1 MEKDKMTKEL
11 LKFKTDT
18 KDVLYQELI
27 TYKIINGMLTKEIVT
42 RKFQKEL
49 TTNYESSEWYL
60 GKHNN
65 EIGTLR
71 QKPKEKDDDYID
83 SWSYNPLCEAKED

>member
-1 MEKDKMTKEL
+1 MKEKS

-42 RKFQKEL
+42 RKFQK
-49 TTNYESSEWYL
+49 
-60 GKHNN
+60 
-65 EIGTLR
+65 
-71 QKPKEKDDDYID
+71 DDDYID
-83 SWSYNPLCEAKED
+83 SWSSNPLCEAKED

>member
-42 RKFQKEL
+42 RKFQK
-49 TTNYESSEWYL
+49 
-60 GKHNN
+60 
-65 EIGTLR
+65 
-71 QKPKEKDDDYID
+71 DDDYID
-83 SWSYNPLCEAKED
+83 SWSSTPLCEAKED

>member
-1 MEKDKMTKEL
+1 MKEES
-11 LKFKTDT
+11 LKFKTNT

-42 RKFQKEL
+42 RKFQKD
-49 TTNYESSEWYL
+49 
-60 GKHNN
+60 G
-65 EIGTLR
+65 
-71 QKPKEKDDDYID
+71 DYID

>member
-42 RKFQKEL
+42 RKFK
-49 TTNYESSEWYL
+49 
-60 GKHNN
+60 
-65 EIGTLR
+65 
-71 QKPKEKDDDYID
+71 KDDDYID
-83 SWSYNPLCEAKED
+83 SWSSNPLCEAKED